1 MSEALKTQ
9 SPTADALSEAIH
21 DLEEVIVLAR
31 TTVDVVNAGPEKL
44 NLACTMSSGVL
55 RKLSQM
61 KEKLEKRR
69 IVGERSR

>member
-9 SPTADALSEAIH
+9 RPTADALSEAIH
-21 DLEEVIVLAR
+21 DLEEVIVLVR

-61 KEKLEKRR
+61 KEKLEKQR